1 MHISG
6 YMLVDA
12 TQQMDQ
18 RTSRMVYL
26 FFAEALRHRQALISL
41 IDQESIMG
49 LTGIQIFKMLPKT
62 NCGECG
68 VPTCLAFAMN
78 LASGKAELDACP
90 YVSDEARE
98 KLAEASAPPIRPVA
112 IGSGDRAFKVGGETV
127 MYRHEK
133 TFYNPTALAALIASD
148 IDAGDLDK
156 KLKEWNAFQYERVG
170 LNLRP
175 ELVALKDVNG
185 DASSFAAAA
194 KKIAEESE
202 FGLVLMSDNV
212 DVLKA
217 GVDVSAFKKPLLY
230 AATADNADDMGN
242 LAKEKGLPLA
252 VKADDIDGLIALSD
266 KLTGMGLKDLVLDS
280 GSREIKQL
288 FEDQVAIRRAPLKAG
303 NRSLGFPT
311 ITFPCEMASNLDVE
325 TMLSSLLIA
334 KYAGIV
340 VLSDFKGENLFPLL
354 LERLNIYTDPQRPM
368 TVTEGIYEIGAPDEN
383 SPVLV
388 TTNFS
393 LTYFIVS
400 GEIEGSRIPS
410 WLLIMDTEGLSVMT
424 AWAAGKFAGDAVAMF
439 VKKCGIV
446 DKVAH
451 KQIII
456 PGYAASISGEMEE
469 DLPDWQITIGP
480 RDASLI
486 PKFLKDLAA

>member
-1 MHISG
+1 
-6 YMLVDA
+6 
-12 TQQMDQ
+12 
-18 RTSRMVYL
+18 
-26 FFAEALRHRQALISL
+26 
-41 IDQESIMG
+41 MG

-98 KLAEASAPPIRPVA
+98 QLAEASAPPIRPVA
-112 IGSGDRAFKVGGETV
+112 IGAGERAFKVGGETV
-127 MYRHEK
+127 MFRHEK
-133 TFYNPTALAALIASD
+133 TFYGPTGLGAMVSSD
-148 IDAGDLDK
+148 MDPDALDK
-156 KLKEWNAFQYERVG
+156 KLKEWNALQYERVG

-185 DASSFAAAA
+185 DSGAFTALA

-202 FGLVLMSDNV
+202 FGLVLMSDKV
-212 DVLKA
+212 DVIKA
-217 GVDVSAFKKPLLY
+217 AADATAFKKPLLY
-230 AATADNADDMGN
+230 AATADNAEDMGN
-242 LAKEKGLPLA
+242 LAKESGLPLA
-252 VKADDIDGLIALSD
+252 VKADNMDDLIGLSD
-266 KLTGMGLKDLVLDS
+266 KLTGMGLKDLVLDT
-280 GSREIKQL
+280 GSREMKQL
-288 FEDQVAIRRAPLKAG
+288 FEDQVAIRRAALKAG

-311 ITFPCEMASNLDVE
+311 ITFPCEMADNLDAE
-325 TMLSSLLIA
+325 TLIASMLIA

-340 VLSDFKGENLFPLL
+340 VLSDFKGESIFPLM
-354 LERLNIYTDPQRPM
+354 LERLNIFTDPQRPM
-368 TVTEGIYEIGAPDEN
+368 TVTEGIYEIGGPDEN
-383 SPVLV
+383 SPVMV

-400 GEIEGSRIPS
+400 GEIEGSRVPS

-424 AWAAGKFAGDAVAMF
+424 AWAAGKFSGDVVGMF
-439 VKKCGIV
+439 VKKCGIT

-451 KQIII
+451 KKIII

-469 DLPDWQITIGP
+469 ELPDWEIMIGP

-486 PKFLKDLAA
+486 PKFLKDMG